1 MRRSMTPDE
10 MRKARVWPSPSV
22 RDLVHPAPEP
32 PPNSWSLRHPNGFGM
47 TRRERISIDLAKVI
61 SAHGLDEEQHT
72 TAAVLA
78 GYLIDVLEARKGSL

>member
-1 MRRSMTPDE
+1 MRRSMNPDE
-10 MRKARVWPSPSV
+10 VRKAGVWPTQEKV
-22 RDLVHPAPEP
+22 P
-32 PPNSWSLRHPNGFGM
+32 PDMPRNSWSLRHPNGFGV
-47 TRRERISIDLAKVI
+47 TRRERIGIDLAKVI